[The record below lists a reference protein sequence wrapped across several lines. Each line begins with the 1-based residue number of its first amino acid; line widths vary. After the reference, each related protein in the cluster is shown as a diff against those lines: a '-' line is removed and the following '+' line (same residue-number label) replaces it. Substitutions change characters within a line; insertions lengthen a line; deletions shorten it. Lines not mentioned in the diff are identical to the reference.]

1 MVWCWLWHGSV
12 GQQPRQHHHQ
22 PGLRGHQRCGVLPC
36 GVLLL
41 QSYYGAALCVCW
53 SPDAALL
60 ASGGEDDL
68 VTVYSIADRQ
78 VSNAMK
84 GVCLLLL
91 CAC

>member
-1 MVWCWLWHGSV
+1 
-12 GQQPRQHHHQ
+12 
-22 PGLRGHQRCGVLPC
+22 VLSKHPSRLPTRHMSFSTSC
-36 GVLLL
+36 CFLACALLL

-78 VSNAMK
+78 VSIR
-84 GVCLLLL
+84 VIC
-91 CAC
+91 C